1 MDVLK
6 IKPVSKIIVD
16 YIKILKYKNKKV
28 EIKGSSSLQSQQYY
42 SDIDLFSDISSITDR
57 TISSIEVDR
66 EFMRILHHANLRHD
80 MYFIEFKIQTL
91 HNKYKFHKI
100 EDITE
105 SQFIKDFKDVT
116 FIKIDFVVRLNYKFM
131 ELSIIYN
138 FDKKYED
145 VNFINMMNDDIKELI
160 KEKNYYK
167 VLKRVFSKLAY
178 QKEEHLEYNKELL
191 IFLSKFFNSEYGKEY
206 QEVNN
211 LKALDLL
218 LTHYDDVQ
226 TIRLVLDN
234 LKDIKI
240 EPNIKIIKSTIK
252 QKEAHINKEAKIIYK
267 NI

>member
-16 YIKILKYKNKKV
+16 YIKILQYKNKKV

-42 SDIDLFSDISSITDR
+42 SDIDLFSDISSIADN
-57 TISSIEVDR
+57 SIEIYR
-66 EFMRILHHANLRHD
+66 EIMRILHHANLRHD

-105 SQFIKDFKDVT
+105 SKFIKDFKDVQ
-116 FIKIDFVVRLNYKFM
+116 FIKIDFVIRLNYKFM

-145 VNFINMMNDDIKELI
+145 VDFIKMMNDDIKELM
-160 KEKNYYK
+160 KENNYYK
-167 VLKRVFSKLAY
+167 ILKRVFSKIAY
-178 QKEEHLEYNKELL
+178 QKEEHLQYDKALL
-191 IFLSKFFNSEYGKEY
+191 IFLSKFFNSEYGKQY

-218 LTHYDDVQ
+218 LTHYNDMK
-226 TIRLVLDN
+226 TIKLVLDN
-234 LKDIKI
+234 LRDINI
-240 EPNIKIIKSTIK
+240 EPNIKLIKSAIK
-252 QKEAHINKEAKIIYK
+252 QKESYINKEAKRIFKTI
-267 NI
+267 